1 MGKPH
6 HVPVGTPI
14 STRLLSLTLAIFPLV
29 LLLTAFVLAA
39 VSSAQ
44 NDWSFRDLYDP
55 AADDIVYIGTEH
67 RSPFVNCAL
76 GSSTANVTAAD
87 NSTTEQTVWAPVCV
101 SSHQTGG
108 LCDPT
113 AQGAS
118 RADSAFFCQH
128 LSLSAHLL
136 YAGCALLGSAL
147 LLVLVLTAATVPQV
161 LRTGAV
167 HIASS
172 SSFLWA
178 RHHRKGQTYVVPP
191 NHSVASYLALLLTLL
206 AALGALTLAA
216 GVVTG
221 INALSV
227 LQFPNGDYFS
237 TGLTGS
243 GDPTEFN
250 HGGPWMLGRSAGI
263 CAAGA
268 VLAAVASYFVGLVWE
283 GPRVGV
289 VETHEPEL
297 VDNAVAK

>member
-6 HVPVGTPI
+6 HVPVGSSF
-14 STRLLSLTLAIFPLV
+14 STRLLSLTLAVFPLV
-29 LLLTAFVLAA
+29 LLVTAFVLAA

-44 NDWSFRDLYDP
+44 NDWSYRDLYDP

-67 RSPFVNCAL
+67 RSPFANCAL
-76 GSSTANVTAAD
+76 GSSTVNVTAAD
-87 NSTTEQTVWAPVCV
+87 NSTTEQTVWTPVCV
-101 SSHQTGG
+101 ATHQTGG
-108 LCDPT
+108 LCDPA

-128 LSLSAHLL
+128 LSLSARLL
-136 YAGCALLGSAL
+136 YAGCALLGAAL
-147 LLVLVLTAATVPQV
+147 LLALVLTATTVPQV
-161 LRTGAV
+161 LRTGVV
-167 HIASS
+167 HITSS
-172 SSFLWA
+172 PSFFWA

-191 NHSVASYLALLLTLL
+191 NHSVASYLAVLLTLL
-206 AALGALTLAA
+206 AALGAVTLAA
-216 GVVTG
+216 GVVVG

-243 GDPTEFN
+243 GDPSAFN

-268 VLAAVASYFVGLVWE
+268 VLAAVGGYFVGFVWE

-297 VDNAVAK
+297 VDSAVAE